1 MRQLIFKRKYT
12 PEHSNAGFQ
21 ETLVSDITYWPI
33 LLKYPLPTLM
43 PLTTASLDE
52 AAHQNVRHLAR
63 RKMHTILAKKNH
75 KMDNV
80 GSEITIF
87 MRRARGKRYL
97 RWPFGRGR
105 LGANAECCQML
116 PYFCL
121 WTVFLYLLDVGLN
134 VGLPKKRV
142 VVM

>member
-1 MRQLIFKRKYT
+1 MKSIEKFKCGE
-12 PEHSNAGFQ
+12 PAGHNHAPRYRLS
-21 ETLVSDITYWPI
+21 EYKKKVI
-33 LLKYPLPTLM
+33 LL
-43 PLTTASLDE
+43 
-52 AAHQNVRHLAR
+52 
-63 RKMHTILAKKNH
+63 
-75 KMDNV
+75 
-80 GSEITIF
+80 F
-87 MRRARGKRYL
+87 